1 MMTPTRRDDELTAHA
16 LLVADLEHMVEGGQG
31 SRARWWVEVLVRIA
45 VVPRVRAVCM
55 FRLSQVAARRGAKVT
70 ALMLQA
76 RTLRAS
82 GAEISPSAR
91 IGPGLCLMH
100 SVGIVIGP
108 DVRIGRGAR
117 IYQGVTLGD
126 GLRDGQPVLGDDVT
140 LGVGACVLGGVTVGD
155 RVIVGAG
162 SRVTR
167 DLPDDTVALATSA
180 PAPRKPGV
188 DPRLDELAALASPAR
203 SAFG

>member
-1 MMTPTRRDDELTAHA
+1 MTPTRRHDELGAGA
-16 LLVADLEHMVEGGQG
+16 LMLADLQHMVEGRHG
-31 SRARWWVEVLVRIA
+31 SGARWWAEVLVRIA
-45 VVPRVRAVCM
+45 VVPRVRAVCL
-55 FRLSQVAARRGAKVT
+55 FRLSQAAARRGARVT
-70 ALMLQA
+70 ALLLQS

-126 GLRDGQPVLGDDVT
+126 GQRVGQPVIGDHVT
-140 LGVGACVLGGVTVGD
+140 IGVGACVLGGVTVGD
-155 RVIVGAG
+155 RVMIGAG
-162 SRVTR
+162 ARITR
-167 DLPDDTVALATSA
+167 DLPDDAVALASSS
-180 PAPRKPGV
+180 PVPRKPGV
-188 DPRLDELAALASPAR
+188 DPRLDELASRAVPSEPATR
-203 SAFG
+203 

>member
-1 MMTPTRRDDELTAHA
+1 MTPTRHDDELSARA
-16 LLVADLEHMVEGGQG
+16 LMVADLEHMVEGRQRSG
-31 SRARWWVEVLVRIA
+31 ARWWAEVLLRIA
-45 VVPRVRAVCM
+45 VVPRVRAVCL
-55 FRLSQVAARRGAKVT
+55 FRLSQAAARRGAKVT
-70 ALMLQA
+70 ALMLQSRA
-76 RTLRAS
+76 LRAS

-126 GLRDGQPVLGDDVT
+126 GHRGGQPALGDHVT
-140 LGVGACVLGGVTVGD
+140 IGVGACVLGGVTVGD
-155 RVIVGAG
+155 RVMIGAG
-162 SRVTR
+162 ARITR
-167 DLPDDTVALATSA
+167 DLPDDVVALASSA

-188 DPRLDELAALASPAR
+188 DPRLDELARLAVPSESSSR
-203 SAFG
+203 